1 MRKKPVPSLAESK
14 LILLY
19 LASGMPSGIEHD
31 EIVRFNAEC
40 GWMLYFEMEQYLTE
54 LAADGLLSLRD
65 AGGGRKLYSATA
77 EGLTV
82 LSPLKANIPISI
94 RAGINARMAERRPDM
109 EIEQEITA
117 DYTQDSA
124 SEYPVI
130 LRILEN
136 HLPLLEINL
145 TAPSAET
152 AVLVC
157 GRFRQEAADLYSGI
171 IERLTRDEDDAEDA

>member
-1 MRKKPVPSLAESK
+1 MRKKPAPSLAESK

-31 EIVRFNAEC
+31 EIVRFNAES

-54 LAADGLLSLRD
+54 LAEDALLTLRD
-65 AGGGRKLYSATA
+65 AGGGRKLYSMTA
-77 EGLTV
+77 EGLNV
-82 LSPLKANIPISI
+82 LGLLKANIPLSV
-94 RAGINARMAERRPDM
+94 RSGINAQMAERRSDM

-124 SEYPVI
+124 NEYPVI

-152 AVLVC
+152 AELVC
-157 GRFRQEAADLYSGI
+157 DRFRQEAADIYSGI
-171 IERLTRDEDDAEDA
+171 IQKLTRDEGDAEEA